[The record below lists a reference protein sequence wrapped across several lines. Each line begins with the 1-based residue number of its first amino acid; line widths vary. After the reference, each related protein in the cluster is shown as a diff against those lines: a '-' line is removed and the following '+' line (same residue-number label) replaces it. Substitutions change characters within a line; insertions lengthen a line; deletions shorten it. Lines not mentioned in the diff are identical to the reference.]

1 MHTFFL
7 PQLSTS
13 ETFCLLNEDESKHAI
28 KVLRLSIGDKIN
40 ILNGKGDEF
49 LAEITEAKTKH
60 AELKIISV
68 VSEPASIFE
77 IHIAIAPT
85 KNMDRLEWFAEKA
98 TELGITTITP
108 LICQNSERTK
118 LNIDRLQKIVIS
130 AMKQS
135 KRKHLPLVEDPVKFK
150 DFLKLHPKGALAHC
164 YKGDKYPLAS
174 VMMFKNFP
182 ILIGPEGDFSEEE
195 VALAQKSGYFAISL
209 GKNRLRTE
217 TAGLYACMAAKIKFE
232 Q

>member
-7 PQLSTS
+7 PKISTS
-13 ETFCLLNEDESKHAI
+13 DTLCSLNEEESKHAI
-28 KVLRLSIGDKIN
+28 KVLRLAIGDKIN
-40 ILNGKGDEF
+40 ILNGRGDEF
-49 LAEITEAKTKH
+49 LAEIIDAKAKQ
-60 AELKIISV
+60 AELKILSFTT
-68 VSEPASIFE
+68 EPTSIFE
-77 IHIAIAPT
+77 IHVAIAPT

-118 LNIDRLQKIVIS
+118 LNTERLHKIVVS

-135 KRKHLPLVEDPVKFK
+135 KRKYLPLIEDPIKFK
-150 DFLKLHPKGALAHC
+150 DFLKIHPKGALAHC
-164 YKGDKYPLAS
+164 YKGDKYPLSS
-174 VMMFKNFP
+174 VLMFKKFP

-217 TAGLYACMAAKIKFE
+217 TAGLFACTIAKIKFE